1 MKLLKPVF
9 ASMPVTDI
17 STNGVVPPEVK
28 SAAKDWIAEVSANW
42 VLIGGLAFGVL
53 HQAAYDFG
61 CECSVSVQRNHA
73 VRLGT
78 LQA

>member
-28 SAAKDWIAEVSANW
+28 SAAKDWIAEVSAN
-42 VLIGGLAFGVL
+42 
-53 HQAAYDFG
+53 
-61 CECSVSVQRNHA
+61 
-73 VRLGT
+73 
-78 LQA
+78 